1 MSRYTDAV
9 CKLCR
14 REQQKLFL
22 KGDKCYTKCVLEK
35 KPGIPGM
42 AKPQRGKP
50 SAFQIRLRE
59 KQKLR
64 RMIQMNEKPF
74 ASKVSKASVAR
85 ENSGDFLLRSLEM
98 RLDNIVRRLGVATSL
113 KTARQLVKHGHIKV
127 SGKQVNIPS
136 YPVKPGE
143 TITLSPKLKE
153 NVGVKLSLE
162 TAKRLNQR
170 PAFVEFDESTL
181 TAKLLRIPERAEM
194 SFPINDQLIIEYYSR

>member
-1 MSRYTDAV
+1 MARYTDAV

-35 KPGIPGM
+35 RPGIPGM

-50 SAFQIRLRE
+50 SAFSIRLRE

-64 RMIQMNEKPF
+64 RMIQMNERPF
-74 ASKVSKASVAR
+74 ERAVTNAAAAR
-85 ENSGDFLLRSLEM
+85 EASGDALLRGLEL
-98 RLDNIVRRLGVATSL
+98 RLDNIVRRMGVATSI
-113 KTARQLVKHGHIKV
+113 KTARQLVLHGHVKIGGKV
-127 SGKQVNIPS
+127 VDIPS
-136 YPVKPGE
+136 YPVKPG
-143 TITLSPKLKE
+143 TVVAVNVKMKE

-162 TAKRLNQR
+162 TAKKLSNR
-170 PAFVEFDESTL
+170 PAFLEFDE
-181 TAKLLRIPERAEM
+181 TALSAKVLRIPERTET

>member
-1 MSRYTDAV
+1 MARYTDAV

-35 KPGIPGM
+35 RPGIPGM

-50 SAFQIRLRE
+50 SAFSIRLRE

-64 RMIQMNEKPF
+64 RMIQMNERPF
-74 ASKVSKASVAR
+74 ERAVTNASAAR
-85 ENSGDFLLRSLEM
+85 EESGAALLRGLEL
-98 RLDNIVRRLGVATSL
+98 RLDNIVRRMGVATSI
-113 KTARQLVKHGHIKV
+113 KTSRQLVLHGHVKIG
-127 SGKQVNIPS
+127 GKIVDIPS
-136 YPVKPGE
+136 YPVKPGAVV
-143 TITLSPKLKE
+143 SVNVKMKE

-162 TAKRLNQR
+162 TAKKLSNR
-170 PAFVEFDESTL
+170 PAFLEFDE
-181 TAKLLRIPERAEM
+181 TALSAKVLRIPERGET

>member
-1 MSRYTDAV
+1 MARYTDAV

-35 KPGIPGM
+35 RPGIPGM

-50 SAFQIRLRE
+50 SAFSIRLRE

-64 RMIQMNEKPF
+64 RMIQMNERPF
-74 ASKVSKASVAR
+74 ERSVTNASAAR
-85 ENSGDFLLRSLEM
+85 EESGAALLRGLEL
-98 RLDNIVRRLGVATSL
+98 RLDNIVRRMGVATSI
-113 KTARQLVKHGHIKV
+113 KTARQLVLHGHVKV
-127 SGKQVNIPS
+127 GGKVVDIPS
-136 YPVKPGE
+136 YPVKPGAVVAVNV
-143 TITLSPKLKE
+143 KMKE

-162 TAKRLNQR
+162 TSKKLNNR
-170 PAFVEFDESTL
+170 PAFLEFNEGELS
-181 TAKLLRIPERAEM
+181 AKVLRIPERTET

>member
-50 SAFQIRLRE
+50 SAYAIRLRE

-64 RMIQMNEKPF
+64 RMIQMNERPF
-74 ASKVSKASVAR
+74 ERKVAEASKAR
-85 ENSGDFLLRSLEM
+85 EASGDHLLRALEL
-98 RLDNIVRRLGVATSL
+98 RLDNVVKRMGVSTSL
-113 KTARQLVKHGHIKV
+113 KTARQLVKHGHVKIGGKKV
-127 SGKQVNIPS
+127 SIPS
-136 YPVKPGE
+136 YPVKAGE
-143 TITLSPKLKE
+143 IISLSTKLKE

-162 TAKRLNQR
+162 TAKKLNNR
-170 PAFVEFDESTL
+170 PSFLEFDETTL
-181 TAKLLRIPERAEM
+181 TAKVLRIPERAEM

>member
-22 KGDKCYTKCVLEK
+22 KGDKCYTKCILEK
-35 KPGIPGM
+35 RPGTPGM

-50 SAFQIRLRE
+50 SAYAIRLRE

-64 RMIQMNEKPF
+64 RMIQMNERPF
-74 ASKVSKASVAR
+74 ERKVVEASKAR
-85 ENSGDFLLRSLEM
+85 EASGDHLLRALEL
-98 RLDNIVRRLGVATSL
+98 RLDNVVKRMGVSTSL

-127 SGKQVNIPS
+127 GGKQVNIPS
-136 YPVKPGE
+136 YPVKAGE
-143 TITLSPKLKE
+143 VISLSPKLKE

-162 TAKRLNQR
+162 TAKKLSNR
-170 PAFVEFDESTL
+170 PSFLEFDETNLS
-181 TAKLLRIPERAEM
+181 AKVLRIPERSEM
-194 SFPINDQLIIEYYSR
+194 SFQINDQLIIEYYSR

>member
-35 KPGIPGM
+35 RPGIPGM

-50 SAFQIRLRE
+50 SAFSIRLRE

-64 RMIQMNEKPF
+64 RMIQMNERPF
-74 ASKVSKASVAR
+74 ERAVTNASAAR
-85 ENSGDFLLRSLEM
+85 ENSGDSLLRGLEL
-98 RLDNIVRRLGVATSL
+98 RLDNIVRRMGVATSI
-113 KTARQLVKHGHIKV
+113 KTARQLVLHGHVKIGGKV
-127 SGKQVNIPS
+127 VDIPS
-136 YPVKPGE
+136 YPVKAG
-143 TITLSPKLKE
+143 TVVVVNTKLKE

-162 TAKRLNQR
+162 TAKKLNNR
-170 PAFVEFDESTL
+170 PAFLEFDETTL
-181 TAKLLRIPERAEM
+181 TAKVLRIPERTET

>member
-22 KGDKCYTKCVLEK
+22 KGDKCYTKCILEK
-35 KPGIPGM
+35 RPGTPGM

-50 SAFQIRLRE
+50 SPFAIRLRE

-64 RMIQMNEKPF
+64 RMIQMNERPF
-74 ASKVSKASVAR
+74 ERKVVEASKAR
-85 ENSGDFLLRSLEM
+85 EASGDHLLRALEL
-98 RLDNIVRRLGVATSL
+98 RLDNIVKRMGIATSL
-113 KTARQLVKHGHIKV
+113 KTARQLVKHGHVKV
-127 SGKQVNIPS
+127 GGKQVNIPS
-136 YPVKPGE
+136 YPVKAGQVVS
-143 TITLSPKLKE
+143 LCPKLKE

-162 TAKRLNQR
+162 TAKKLSNR
-170 PAFVEFDESTL
+170 PSFLEFDETNFS
-181 TAKLLRIPERAEM
+181 AKVLRIPERSEM

>member
-1 MSRYTDAV
+1 MARYTDAV

-35 KPGIPGM
+35 RPGIPGM

-50 SAFQIRLRE
+50 SAFSIRLRE

-64 RMIQMNEKPF
+64 RMIQMNERPF
-74 ASKVSKASVAR
+74 ERAVTNASSAR
-85 ENSGDFLLRSLEM
+85 EASGDSLLRGLEL
-98 RLDNIVRRLGVATSL
+98 RLDNIVRRMGVATSI
-113 KTARQLVKHGHIKV
+113 KTARQLVLHGHVKIGGKV
-127 SGKQVNIPS
+127 VDIPS
-136 YPVKPGE
+136 YPVKAGAVVAVNV
-143 TITLSPKLKE
+143 KMKE

-162 TAKRLNQR
+162 TAKKLNNR
-170 PAFVEFDESTL
+170 PAFLEFDE
-181 TAKLLRIPERAEM
+181 TALSAKVLRIPERSET

>member
-1 MSRYTDAV
+1 MARYTDAV

-35 KPGIPGM
+35 RPGIPGM

-50 SAFQIRLRE
+50 SAFSIRLRE

-74 ASKVSKASVAR
+74 EHAVTNASAAR
-85 ENSGDFLLRSLEM
+85 EESGAALLRGLEL
-98 RLDNIVRRLGVATSL
+98 RLDNIVRRMGVATSI
-113 KTARQLVKHGHIKV
+113 KTARQLVLHGHVKIGGKV
-127 SGKQVNIPS
+127 VDIPS
-136 YPVKPGE
+136 YPVKAG
-143 TITLSPKLKE
+143 TVVSVNPKMKE

-162 TAKRLNQR
+162 TSKKLNNR
-170 PAFVEFDESTL
+170 PAFLEFDE
-181 TAKLLRIPERAEM
+181 TALSAKVLRIPERTET

>member
-50 SAFQIRLRE
+50 SAYQIRLRE

-64 RMIQMNEKPF
+64 RMIQMNERPF
-74 ASKVSKASVAR
+74 AGKVAQASEAR
-85 ENSGDFLLRSLEM
+85 EASGDHLLRALEL
-98 RLDNIVRRLGVATSL
+98 RLDNVVKRMGVATSL
-113 KTARQLVKHGHIKV
+113 KTARQLVKHGHVKIGGKKV
-127 SGKQVNIPS
+127 SIPS
-136 YPVKPGE
+136 YPVKAGE
-143 TITLSPKLKE
+143 VISLNTKLKE

-162 TAKRLNQR
+162 TAKKLNNR
-170 PAFVEFDESTL
+170 PSFLEFNEGEL
-181 TAKLLRIPERAEM
+181 TAKVLRIPERAEM